1 MLDTGKIK
9 KQRGRPP
16 QKSPDN
22 GGFEGQ
28 VLAALGAIT
37 NKLAEHDEQIA
48 DVEQKSQAKGEAL
61 LRMVNLCYDP
71 DDTKLPGL
79 TRLPLAAIRP
89 FAIGMT
95 LNAITNEDVM
105 SGKKTLQGE
114 FYHNYFLLMRSVG
127 GEAFNK
133 GIQLASEQAQA
144 EAEEQGSEFRLGQ
157 E

>member
-1 MLDTGKIK
+1 MLDAEKIK
-9 KQRGRPP
+9 KK
-16 QKSPDN
+16 QKKEVKASDN
-22 GGFEGQ
+22 GGFQQQ
-28 VLAALGAIT
+28 VLDALGAIGA
-37 NKLAEHDEQIA
+37 KLQEHDEQIA
-48 DVEQKSQAKGEAL
+48 DVNQQRQAKGEAL

-95 LNAITNEDVM
+95 LNAITSKRVM
-105 SGKKTLQGE
+105 SGETTLQGE

-127 GEAFNK
+127 GEALNK

-144 EAEEQGSEFRLGQ
+144 EAEEQGEAFRAGP